1 MKTYYLVLLFLKKI
15 LFLFWAWPNGD
26 PIAIVVKVGPKNS
39 SFWKV
44 LPYFFSRTTGFQ
56 LQLLILIESSKHIL
70 LETSIKKPKWV
81 WSWDKIWAKL
91 GPLLWKKVKKQAVPI
106 AFFHIL
112 HGWYIL
118 KSIEVVVQTPG
129 WKFKANTAS
138 WNLPHLP
145 NNAVCEGH

>member
-1 MKTYYLVLLFLKKI
+1 MGTPLLLLWKLGQK
-15 LFLFWAWPNGD
+15 
-26 PIAIVVKVGPKNS
+26 IVV
-39 SFWKV
+39 FRRF
-44 LPYFFSRTTGFQ
+44 YHIFFSRTTGFQ
-56 LQLLILIESSKHIL
+56 LQLLILIESSKHIS

-118 KSIEVVVQTPG
+118 KSIEVVVQTPE

-145 NNAVCEGH
+145 NNAACEGH